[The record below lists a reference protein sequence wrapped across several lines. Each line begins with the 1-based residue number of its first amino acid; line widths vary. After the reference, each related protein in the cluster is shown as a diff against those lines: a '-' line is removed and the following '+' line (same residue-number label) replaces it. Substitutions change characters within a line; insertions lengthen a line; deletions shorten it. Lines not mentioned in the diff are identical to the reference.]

1 MKRYF
6 IGDIDRGTKLAIA
19 YLLSLPTYI
28 AICRIAGR
36 ITTWRNP
43 GYQLVPLGSNGFR
56 GLKCFVGFYF

>member
-19 YLLSLPTYI
+19 YILSMPTYV

-36 ITTWRNP
+36 IMTWRKP
-43 GYQLVPLGSNGFR
+43 EDHLVPLGSNGFR
-56 GLKCFVGFYF
+56 GLKCFVGFRF